1 MYLVP
6 MEMPKFCNRCPFG
19 SINYSFTLGSR
30 SISSIDGAMNENGT
44 YGYTCNMEFQE
55 NGRYTKVMRAK
66 CGEDIPRPEWC
77 GLCDHKQLSEWL
89 QELLKL
95 REQRAPRK
103 PIAGADFMSGQ
114 DEEGNPIYITDYA
127 CAECGSGVARE
138 YIVCPY
144 CEQAIG
150 WSDSE

>member
-19 SINYSFTLGSR
+19 SLNYSFKLGSR
-30 SISSIDGAMNENGT
+30 SISSIDGKMNENGT
-44 YGYTCNMEFQE
+44 YGYTCNVEFQE

-77 GLCDHKQLSEWL
+77 GLKDQKPKE
-89 QELLKL
+89 
-95 REQRAPRK
+95 
-103 PIAGADFMSGQ
+103 PIAGADFMRGH
-114 DEEGNPIYITDYA
+114 DEAGNPIWETDYA
-127 CAECGSGVARE
+127 CPKCGNGVARE

-144 CEQAIG
+144 CGQAIAG
-150 WSDSE
+150 TIQGEIKDNE